1 MRIVTG
7 LTGLVLLAAGV
18 LALCAALGAFGPD
31 VAGTTV
37 LSPAVERYVAGHDWF
52 WPAAGAVAEF
62 VALVGLVGLGATVRS
77 VLRRRRPAMDGVT
90 RTHART
96 ASGDLVRD
104 VSRLPGVRA
113 VHVRLTGTAAR
124 PRLALTVECASDA
137 RPGDVHAALG
147 GEPVI
152 RFRDA
157 LGMQNLVVAVRY
169 RLADDSDPLAIPSD
183 AEVEAA
189 VIPRARRRLRKG
201 PDSGREPVAEHDAG

>member
-1 MRIVTG
+1 MRIVAG
-7 LTGLVLLAAGV
+7 LTGMLLLAGGV
-18 LALCAALGAFGPD
+18 LALCAASGAFGTD
-31 VAGTTV
+31 VAATPV

-62 VALVGLVGLGATVRS
+62 LALAGLVGLGGTFCG
-77 VLRRRRPAMDGVT
+77 VLRRRRPAMDGAT
-90 RTHART
+90 RAHARD
-96 ASGDLVRD
+96 ASEDLVRD
-104 VSRLPGVRA
+104 VARLPGVRG
-113 VHVRLTGTAAR
+113 VRVRLTGTACR

-147 GEPVI
+147 GEPAV

-169 RLADDSDPLAIPSD
+169 RLVDDSDPLAVPSE

-189 VIPRARRRLRKG
+189 VVPRARRRLRRG
-201 PDSGREPVAEHDAG
+201 PDGGREPIAERDAG